1 MISAL
6 LTKELYIE
14 SLEAGSKK
22 AAIEAMIDRLEV
34 SGKLLNRSKY
44 AEAVFHREAEFS
56 TGIGMGVAIPH
67 GKSDGVKTPSL
78 VFARSQ
84 SGVDFESMDDEPAF
98 LFFLVAVPEAG
109 GDEHLRILST
119 LSRKLMHQNVRDAL
133 MQAKSYEDV
142 IRILGDS

>member
-1 MISAL
+1 MITDL
-6 LTKELYIE
+6 LTKELFIE
-14 SLEAGSKK
+14 SLEATEK
-22 AAIEAMIDRLEV
+22 ADAIEAMIDCLEA
-34 SGKLLNRSKY
+34 SGKLNNRSKY

-84 SGVDFESMDDEPAF
+84 KGVEFESMDDAPAY
-98 LFFLVAVPEAG
+98 LLFLVAVPEAG
-109 GDEHLRILST
+109 GDEHLRILGM
-119 LSRKLMHQNVRDAL
+119 LSRKLMHQAVRDAL

-142 IRILGDS
+142 IRILEES